1 MKLKTDTGKYTKEAI
16 QYAVNLY
23 RKGMPA
29 KTVEALTG
37 MKRRSVNYHAERL
50 GIERNNKSTSLSTRD
65 QKDIRQLYV
74 THHYSSVQIAEFTGI
89 CETKIKRFLRKEGVI
104 RDRVQA
110 LRIRFK
116 KRGRVRAAIKKNL
129 ETN

>member
-23 RKGMPA
+23 RKGMTA
-29 KTVEALTG
+29 DKVEALTG

-50 GIERNNKSTSLSTRD
+50 GIERNNKGTSLSTRD
-65 QKDIRQLYV
+65 QQDILKLYV
-74 THHYSSVQIAEFTGI
+74 TQRYSTIQVAEFTGI